1 MRLALVGGG
10 TGGHFYPL
18 IAVAESLREQEAA
31 GVVVDLYYLGP
42 DPYNAEA
49 LAKQNIK
56 FVRCPAGKN
65 RLYRS
70 IWNYLDIFKT
80 GWGIVVAF
88 MKLLRLYPDAVLSK
102 GGYTSVPVVIA
113 AWLLRI
119 PIVVHESDAVPG
131 RANLLAARFAR
142 TIALAHEEA
151 AEFFKGKEAKL
162 VNVGMPIRRSFRT
175 TINNPHELLGIQSD
189 KPVILVTGGSS
200 GAERLN
206 NFIIASLP
214 RLLTDF
220 TVVHQVGD
228 ANVEGVSATASAL
241 FSDREPLS
249 RYFVFGHLSEQ
260 RFAAALQ
267 AAALVVSRAGSTTL
281 FEIAAAGKPAI
292 VVPIP
297 EDISRDQRSN
307 AYAYA
312 RVTGA
317 VVLEEHNLSD
327 DILVAEITR
336 ILKSP
341 EIINEMTAGARS
353 LTASDGAYKLADILT
368 TIGREHE
375 I

>member
-1 MRLALVGGG
+1 
-10 TGGHFYPL
+10 
-18 IAVAESLREQEAA
+18 
-31 GVVVDLYYLGP
+31 
-42 DPYNAEA
+42 
-49 LAKQNIK
+49 
-56 FVRCPAGKN
+56 
-65 RLYRS
+65 
-70 IWNYLDIFKT
+70 
-80 GWGIVVAF
+80 
-88 MKLLRLYPDAVLSK
+88 
-102 GGYTSVPVVIA
+102 
-113 AWLLRI
+113 
-119 PIVVHESDAVPG
+119 
-131 RANLLAARFAR
+131 
-142 TIALAHEEA
+142 
-151 AEFFKGKEAKL
+151 
-162 VNVGMPIRRSFRT
+162 
-175 TINNPHELLGIQSD
+175 
-189 KPVILVTGGSS
+189 
-200 GAERLN
+200 
-206 NFIIASLP
+206 
-214 RLLTDF
+214 
-220 TVVHQVGD
+220 VVHQVGD
-228 ANVEGVSATASAL
+228 ANVEGVSSTASAL

-267 AAALVVSRAGSTTL
+267 AASLVVSRAGSTTL